1 MRALIDDGIIKQEV
15 CSNENGN
22 IYVFRFQIFQL
33 SESKFVIRPL
43 EILFRPKENN
53 EDGTFLTKF
62 KYNDDT
68 HSEIAEQDGEN
79 QYIDLL
85 DYIYKNHYQMCNN
98 LVSTCIGVF
107 SNDSDTVNI
116 YYLRPSGILLK
127 LIEFDKVE
135 FKIDLYDDN
144 GNIIVT
150 LSDDD

>member
-53 EDGTFLTKF
+53 EDGAFLTKF
-62 KYNDDT
+62 RYNDDT
-68 HSEIAEQDGEN
+68 HSKIAEQDEEN

-85 DYIYKNHYQMCNN
+85 DYICKNHYQMYNN

-107 SNDSDTVNI
+107 SNDSDTINI
-116 YYLRPSGILLK
+116 YYLHPSGLFFR
-127 LIEFDKVE
+127 LIEYNKVMY
-135 FKIDLYDDN
+135 KMDVYDDN
-144 GNIIVT
+144 GNIIDT
-150 LSDDD
+150 LVDD

>member
-1 MRALIDDGIIKQEV
+1 MRALIDNGIIKQEV

-53 EDGTFLTKF
+53 EDGAFLTKF

-68 HSEIAEQDGEN
+68 HSEIAEQDEEN

-116 YYLRPSGILLK
+116 YYLHSSGLFFR
-127 LIEFDKVE
+127 LIEYNKVMY
-135 FKIDLYDDN
+135 KMDVYDDN
-144 GNIIVT
+144 GNIIDT
-150 LSDDD
+150 LVDD

>member
-1 MRALIDDGIIKQEV
+1 MRALIDNGIIKQEV

-43 EILFRPKENN
+43 EILLRPKENN
-53 EDGTFLTKF
+53 EDGAFLTKF

-68 HSEIAEQDGEN
+68 HSEIAEQDEEN

-116 YYLRPSGILLK
+116 YYLHSSGLFFR
-127 LIEFDKVE
+127 LIEYNKVMY
-135 FKIDLYDDN
+135 KMDVYDNN
-144 GNIIVT
+144 GNIIDT
-150 LSDDD
+150 LVDN

>member
-1 MRALIDDGIIKQEV
+1 MRALIDNGIIKQEV
-15 CSNENGN
+15 YSNENGN

-43 EILFRPKENN
+43 EILFCPKENN
-53 EDGTFLTKF
+53 EDEAFLTKF
-62 KYNDDT
+62 RYDDDT
-68 HSEIAEQDGEN
+68 HSEIAEQDEEN

-116 YYLRPSGILLK
+116 YYLHPSGLFFR
-127 LIEFDKVE
+127 LIEYNKVMY
-135 FKIDLYDDN
+135 KMDVYDDN
-144 GNIIVT
+144 GNIIDT
-150 LSDDD
+150 LVDD

>member
-1 MRALIDDGIIKQEV
+1 MRALIDNGIIKQEV

-33 SESKFVIRPL
+33 IESKFVIRPL

-53 EDGTFLTKF
+53 EDGAFLTKF
-62 KYNDDT
+62 RFNDDT
-68 HSEIAEQDGEN
+68 HSKIAEQDEEN

-116 YYLRPSGILLK
+116 YYLHPSGLFFR
-127 LIEFDKVE
+127 LIEYNKVMY
-135 FKIDLYDDN
+135 KMDVYDDN
-144 GNIIVT
+144 GNIIDT
-150 LSDDD
+150 LVDD